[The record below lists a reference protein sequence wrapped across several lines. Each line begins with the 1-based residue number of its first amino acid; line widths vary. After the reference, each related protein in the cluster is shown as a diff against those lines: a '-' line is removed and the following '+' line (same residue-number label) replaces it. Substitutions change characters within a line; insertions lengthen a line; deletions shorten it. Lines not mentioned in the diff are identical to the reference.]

1 MESMKSSKLKSLRD
15 LLSTGMSPH
24 MLGFCTVGIIFGL
37 GAYFLPRLTV
47 LIFMLIGYA
56 AVWFLASWAWAICPD
71 PFEEDE

>member
-1 MESMKSSKLKSLRD
+1 MKSNISEKIALMKGW
-15 LLSTGMSPH
+15 LSTGMSPL

-47 LIFMLIGYA
+47 LTFMLIGYA
-56 AVWFLASWAWAICPD
+56 AVWFVASWAWAICPD